1 MLIYQRG
8 ASVLVA
14 ARLYGLP
21 HHTMRRFIREGHIVP
36 RAAGRRSI
44 VILSELEDFLKTL
57 PPTKSSKRSHQTNEG
72 VPAHV

>member
-1 MLIYQRG
+1 MLIDQRG

-21 HHTMRRFIREGHIVP
+21 HHAMRRFIREGHIVP
-36 RAAGRRSI
+36 RAVGRRSI

-57 PPTKSSKRSHQTNEG
+57 PPTKTSRPSAQTEG
-72 VPAHV
+72 VPCHAA